1 MFRKIKL
8 LVRDIIKLS
17 GGYGLMF
24 YATLIYLPLSVS
36 SSSIIVSL
44 LLMGVYLG
52 VVLWCLYWE
61 KDDM

>member
-8 LVRDIIKLS
+8 LVLDIIKCS
-17 GGYGLMF
+17 GGYGAMF

-36 SSSIIVSL
+36 SPSIIVSL
-44 LLMGVYLG
+44 LLMVIYLS
-52 VVLWCLYWE
+52 VFLWCLYNA

>member
-1 MFRKIKL
+1 MFSKIKL

-24 YATLIYLPLSVS
+24 YATLVYLPLSVS
-36 SSSIIVSL
+36 SPSIVASM
-44 LLMGVYLG
+44 LLMGIYLT
-52 VVLWCLYWE
+52 VFLWCLYNA

>member
-1 MFRKIKL
+1 MLRKIKL
-8 LVRDIIKLS
+8 LVLDFIKLS

-36 SSSIIVSL
+36 FSSIIVSI